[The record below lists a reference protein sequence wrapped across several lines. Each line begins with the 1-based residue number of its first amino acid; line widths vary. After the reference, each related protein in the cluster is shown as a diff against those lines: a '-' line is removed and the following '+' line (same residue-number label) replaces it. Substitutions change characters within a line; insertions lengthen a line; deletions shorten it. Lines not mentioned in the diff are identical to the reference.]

1 MNARVEPLRELPDG
15 AADKAVSAPPR
26 PVRLLE
32 VMGNAIVGGME
43 TYVARL
49 VEGLPRAG
57 FAITVLCP
65 CESRITER
73 LRTAGAEVLVTP
85 MPHDEAP
92 WLSVH
97 MACALV
103 KANGIDVLHAH
114 LPNAHLL
121 AGLAGSLTHRP
132 VVTTIHGRQVTPL
145 DVEVHHSAGTHV
157 SVVCRHSYYHA
168 LGMGIRESQL
178 SCIPNGVDTGL
189 FQPRDGRIDVP
200 GGLRESLGIEAG
212 TPLVGFV
219 GRLSP
224 EKGPEVFL
232 NAMARLHRLVPQA
245 CAVLVGDGPM
255 RQELERLAAAM
266 APPGAVK
273 FAGVRE
279 DMAAVYRALDVLV
292 SSSHSEAMPL
302 CVMEAMASGVP
313 VVATRVGGV
322 PELIEQGQTG
332 FGVGARDA
340 DGLAGQVALLLRQP
354 EQRLR
359 MGQRARER
367 ALRHFS
373 LDACVAHTAELLAQ
387 LASQPVVSSP
397 VAGLRMAPRRHG
409 M

>member
-1 MNARVEPLRELPDG
+1 MQARVEPLRDLPDG
-15 AADKAVSAPPR
+15 TADKAVSAPPR

-49 VEGLPRAG
+49 VEGLPRAR
-57 FAITVLCP
+57 FVTTVLCP

-73 LRTAGAEVLVTP
+73 LRAAGAEVLVTP

-97 MACALV
+97 MACALIRSG
-103 KANGIDVLHAH
+103 GIDVLHAH

-121 AGLAGSLTHRP
+121 AGLAGSLTRRP

-168 LGMGIRESQL
+168 LGMGISESQL
-178 SCIPNGVDTGL
+178 SCIPNGVDTDL
-189 FQPRDGRIDVP
+189 FQPRDGCVDAR

-212 TPLVGFV
+212 VPLVGFV

-224 EKGPEVFL
+224 EKGPEVFV
-232 NAMARLHRLVPQA
+232 NAMARLHRSVPQA
-245 CAVLVGDGPM
+245 CGVLVGDGPM
-255 RQELERLAAAM
+255 RQELERLAAGLGS
-266 APPGAVK
+266 PEGVK

-279 DMAAVYRALDVLV
+279 DMPAVYRALDVLV

-332 FGVGARDA
+332 FGVGARDV

-354 EQRLR
+354 EERRR

-367 ALRHFS
+367 TLRHLS
-373 LDACVAHTAELLAQ
+373 LNACIGHTAELLAQ
-387 LASQPVVSSP
+387 LASQPVVSSHG
-397 VAGLRMAPRRHG
+397 AGLRMGPRRHG
-409 M
+409 W